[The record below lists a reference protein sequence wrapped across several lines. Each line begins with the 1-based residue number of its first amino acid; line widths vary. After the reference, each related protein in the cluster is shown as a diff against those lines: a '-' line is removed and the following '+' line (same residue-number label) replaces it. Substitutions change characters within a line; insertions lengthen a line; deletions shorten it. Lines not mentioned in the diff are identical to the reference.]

1 MKSEYSVAAVEVE
14 SETITNNDLD
24 EPGGTKPRL
33 KERGRINI
41 KEIQVEKDNWYDWKW
56 QLKNS
61 IRSIKDLELVLS
73 EKDISISDEIKE
85 AAKVFSLA
93 ITPYYLSLIKDFS
106 YNDPIYKMSIP
117 SSEELLNPSFL
128 SNDPLGEEHD
138 CVVPNLVHRYDDRA
152 LLVSTNK
159 CAMNCRFCTRKR
171 VTGSKDFHLT
181 DKELDNA
188 INYLKIHTE
197 IKDVIIS
204 GGDPFTMPTSKLENI
219 LARLRSVKSIE
230 IIRIGTR
237 TPVTLP
243 MRITDEL
250 VDMLSKYH
258 PVWVNTHF
266 NHPNE
271 ITDES
276 KQAILRLVNRGIPVN
291 NQNVLLK
298 GINDDSSILSS
309 LYKELLKIRVRPY
322 YLFSC
327 DKVIGTYHFHTKIEK
342 GIEIINNLRGKISGL
357 GIPHYIIDLP
367 DGNGK
372 IPLVPNYIEKV
383 DGDKIIFRN
392 LFNSNTEYINSCE

>member
-1 MKSEYSVAAVEVE
+1 MKSKYSETVAVAVE
-14 SETITNNDLD
+14 SETITSNDLD

-33 KERGRINI
+33 KERGRIDI

-73 EKDISISDEIKE
+73 EKGIIISDEIKE
-85 AAKVFSLA
+85 AAKVFPLA

-138 CVVPNLVHRYDDRA
+138 CAVPNLVHRYDDRA

-159 CAMNCRFCTRKR
+159 CAMFCRFCTRKR

-298 GINDDSSILSS
+298 GINDDSSILSV

-322 YLFSC
+322 YCFQC
-327 DKVIGTYHFHTKIEK
+327 DLVKGGEHFRTPISK
-342 GIEIINNLRGKISGL
+342 GIEIMENLRGRISGL
-357 GIPHYIIDLP
+357 GIPHFIIDSP
-367 DGNGK
+367 GGKGK
-372 IPLVPNYIEKV
+372 IPILPNYIVSREEKET
-383 DGDKIIFRN
+383 ILRN
-392 LFNSNTEYINSCE
+392 YKGEMITYPEPA